1 MSISNESN
9 VKCKLKSLE
18 CLLEHSKDL
27 RGGGVFR
34 AQSLCAAWGNV
45 DEGEAAEW
53 AVGEIDVGVGSTGY
67 SRELK
72 GSE

>member
-1 MSISNESN
+1 MSISYESK

-18 CLLEHSKDL
+18 CLLELSKDL

-45 DEGEAAEW
+45 DEGEAEW